1 MRRWAILLLVSVL
14 LSGLA
19 SPAWAA
25 KYLSVDQVEQ
35 LLAQLHGK
43 PDGKVAAELGDIQL
57 TQRVSSARL
66 AHWETE
72 FPGSRAHE
80 ELLKLADMSAF
91 LSPPASDV
99 VVDPR
104 PDTKAQLEML
114 SLAVQYVGKTIPRLP
129 DFYAM
134 RETTHFEGI
143 SPAGYLLGEGET
155 ALESTGVYNR
165 TVTYRDGKE
174 IPFETVGKREKE
186 PAVGLTTNGEF
197 GPILI
202 GVLRDALASKIAFLR
217 WERGP
222 NGSTGVFGYT
232 VAENGSHFTVDTT
245 IGNWARTAHPAY
257 HGEIEIDP
265 ASGEILRLSEIADT
279 NPVEPASIEV
289 EYAPVTI
296 GGRSYICPVRGVA
309 FSKLRVRPDGVAMDR
324 SVWPIHAFLNDVAF
338 THYHEF
344 VAEARIVTNP
354 TEGSGGNSAG
364 SGGAAAPEN
373 SASTAG
379 PVSSEAAAGAPV
391 ASAAAPTGSPQ
402 AASDGAA
409 NETAK
414 SPSNAS
420 AIPNGGAPV
429 APVTDTEATPE
440 SRAAEAAAPVAPAS
454 PPSSPPVVAAV
465 LAPVSDAQPKLEA
478 DIKVSSHLV
487 VVDVVVRKGDHT
499 VSGLKQSDFA
509 VYEDGVPQT
518 IRNFS
523 PHFADEQA
531 DAANATAQ
539 TPGQAPNLPPDTFSN
554 LPVANVTDSVTVLLL
569 DGLNT
574 APADVQYVRR
584 EMISYLKGSPPN
596 RRIAVFVLAQSLRM
610 LQGFTTDTSQLM
622 AALAKADATSPASLL
637 PPDEQRIDE
646 AAELAAMSASGLDT
660 TRTKM
665 WMAEADASQT
675 EMRADMTLDAMEQIS
690 RYLGG
695 VPGRKNLVWFS
706 GSFPLQFFAITQNP
720 LGDTNISPAADFN
733 ERVKEAADMLAAA
746 RIAVYPVDA
755 RGVLL
760 QPMFAANQ
768 ATPATTTTRRDFTVS
783 PTALANGGPQGGTFG
798 SDVQL
803 APGQRSADHS
813 SMDLIAQQ
821 TGGRA
826 VYDSNGL
833 QQAMADA
840 LNDGSNFYTLA
851 YVPTNTNYNGAQRNI
866 QLRLAHGKADLF
878 YRRSYYADAATPTE
892 NGAANGSAQGSRG
905 VFLASM
911 ERGVPAS
918 SEIVFD
924 VRAAAA
930 DQGAPS
936 GLVAGTISAM
946 KNRAARYVIDYA
958 ANLATIN
965 LTKNA
970 NGVWQGHVDALAIA
984 YDRDG
989 KLLNWAGNK
998 VPIALDQA
1006 AWDQSSRSGLQIH
1019 QVLDL
1024 PAGDVFLR
1032 VGLYDPGSGR
1042 FGSMEIPL
1050 HISASK

>member
-1 MRRWAILLLVSVL
+1 M
-14 LSGLA
+14 
-19 SPAWAA
+19 
-25 KYLSVDQVEQ
+25 
-35 LLAQLHGK
+35 
-43 PDGKVAAELGDIQL
+43 
-57 TQRVSSARL
+57 
-66 AHWETE
+66 
-72 FPGSRAHE
+72 
-80 ELLKLADMSAF
+80 
-91 LSPPASDV
+91 
-99 VVDPR
+99 
-104 PDTKAQLEML
+104 
-114 SLAVQYVGKTIPRLP
+114 
-129 DFYAM
+129 
-134 RETTHFEGI
+134 
-143 SPAGYLLGEGET
+143 
-155 ALESTGVYNR
+155 
-165 TVTYRDGKE
+165 
-174 IPFETVGKREKE
+174 
-186 PAVGLTTNGEF
+186 
-197 GPILI
+197 
-202 GVLRDALASKIAFLR
+202 GVLRDALANKIAFLR
-217 WERGP
+217 WERGA
-222 NGSTGVFGYT
+222 GALTAVFGYT
-232 VAENGSHFTVDTT
+232 VPENGSHFTVDTT
-245 IGNWARTAHPAY
+245 IGNWARTAHPGY

-265 ASGEILRLSEIADT
+265 ASGEVLRLSEIADT
-279 NPVEPASIEV
+279 NPVEPASIAV

-296 GGRSYICPVRGVA
+296 GSRSYICPVRGVA

-344 VAEARIVTNP
+344 VAEARIVANP
-354 TEGSGGNSAG
+354 TEGDGGDAAGSSGAAAAESSASAAGAVPSAAGSGAPALSAAASAG
-364 SGGAAAPEN
+364 SPQTGS
-373 SASTAG
+373 SAVALAGSTQTG
-379 PVSSEAAAGAPV
+379 SAAGMPNIGKQNGCTRLQT
-391 ASAAAPTGSPQ
+391 P
-402 AASDGAA
+402 
-409 NETAK
+409 
-414 SPSNAS
+414 PSNAS
-420 AIPNGGAPV
+420 AAPDAGASV
-429 APVTDTEATPE
+429 AL
-440 SRAAEAAAPVAPAS
+440 AS
-454 PPSSPPVVAAV
+454 TPSSPPVMAPVV
-465 LAPVSDAQPKLEA
+465 APVSEGQPKLEP

-523 PHFADEQA
+523 PHFADERA
-531 DAANATAQ
+531 DAANAAAQ
-539 TPGQAPNLPPDTFSN
+539 APGQASSLPHDTFTN

-584 EMISYLKGSPPN
+584 EMISYLKGAPPN
-596 RRIAVFVLAQSLRM
+596 RRIAVFVLGQNLRM

-622 AALAKADATSPASLL
+622 VTLAKADASSPASLL
-637 PPDEQRIDE
+637 PPDEERINE

-675 EMRADMTLDAMEQIS
+675 AMRAEMTLDAMEQLA
-690 RYLGG
+690 RYVGG

-733 ERVKEAADMLAAA
+733 ERVKEAADMLATA
-746 RIAVYPVDA
+746 RVAVYPVDA

-768 ATPATTTTRRDFTVS
+768 TTPATTTTRRDFSVS
-783 PTALANGGPQGGTFG
+783 PTSLANGGPQGGTFG
-798 SDVQL
+798 SDAQL

-840 LNDGSNFYTLA
+840 LSDGSNFYTLA

-878 YRRSYYADAATPTE
+878 YRRSYYADARTPTE
-892 NGAANGSAQGSRG
+892 NGSANGSADGRGSRG

-924 VRAAAA
+924 VRAEAA
-930 DQGAPS
+930 DQAAQNAAMAEP
-936 GLVAGTISAM
+936 VAGAISAM

-965 LTKNA
+965 LTENA

-1024 PAGDVFLR
+1024 PAGDIFLR

-1050 HISASK
+1050 HIPASK

>member
-1 MRRWAILLLVSVL
+1 MRRCAILLLL
-14 LSGLA
+14 FGLA
-19 SPAWAA
+19 WPAWAA
-25 KYLSVDQVEQ
+25 KYMSVDQVDQ
-35 LLAQLHGK
+35 LLVQLRGK
-43 PDGKVAAELGDIQL
+43 PDAKVAAELGDIQL
-57 TQRVSSARL
+57 TQRVSSAKL
-66 AHWETE
+66 AHWEAE
-72 FPGSRAHE
+72 FAGSRPHE
-80 ELLKLADMSAF
+80 ELLRLADMSAF

-99 VVDPR
+99 VPDPR
-104 PDTKAQLEML
+104 PDTKQQLQIL

-155 ALESTGVYNR
+155 ALESTGAYNR

-174 IPFETVGKREKE
+174 IPFEAVGKREKE
-186 PAVGLTTNGEF
+186 PALGLTSNGEF
-197 GPILI
+197 GPILV
-202 GVLRDALASKIAFLR
+202 GVLRDSLASKIAFLR

-222 NGSTGVFGYT
+222 NGSAAVFGYT
-232 VAENGSHFTVDTT
+232 VPESGSHFTVDTT

-265 ASGEILRLSEIADT
+265 ASGEVLRLSEIADT
-279 NPVEPASIEV
+279 NPAEPAAIEV

-296 GGRSYICPVRGVA
+296 GGHSYICPVRGVA

-354 TEGSGGNSAG
+354 AEGSGDDSAG
-364 SGGAAAPEN
+364 SSGEPAPEN
-373 SASTAG
+373 SASAAG
-379 PVSSEAAAGAPV
+379 PVPNSAAGEAAN
-391 ASAAAPTGSPQ
+391 SS
-402 AASDGAA
+402 
-409 NETAK
+409 
-414 SPSNAS
+414 SNAS
-420 AIPNGGAPV
+420 TPNGGAPAV
-429 APVTDTEATPE
+429 SATAAAPVSAATPASSTEATPE
-440 SRAAEAAAPVAPAS
+440 SKTADAAAQSAAANTPASATAVAPVLA
-454 PPSSPPVVAAV
+454 PI
-465 LAPVSDAQPKLEA
+465 LAPVSDTQSKIEA

-487 VVDVVVRKGDHT
+487 VVDVVVRRGDHT

-509 VYEDGVPQT
+509 VYEDGAPQT

-523 PHFADEQA
+523 PHFAEEQA
-531 DAANATAQ
+531 DAANAAAQ
-539 TPGQAPNLPPDTFSN
+539 AASLPPDTFTN

-637 PPDEQRIDE
+637 PPDEEKIDE

-675 EMRADMTLDAMEQIS
+675 EMRAEMTLDAMEQLS
-690 RYLGG
+690 RYVGG

-720 LGDTNISPAADFN
+720 LGDNNIAPAADFN
-733 ERVKEAADMLAAA
+733 ERVKETADMLAAA

-760 QPMFAANQ
+760 QPMFGANQ
-768 ATPATTTTRRDFTVS
+768 TTSATTTLPVDFTAS
-783 PTALANGGPQGGTFG
+783 PTALARGGPQGGTFG

-803 APGQRSADHS
+803 APGQRSAEHS
-813 SMDLIAQQ
+813 SLDLIAQQ

-833 QQAMADA
+833 QEAMADA
-840 LNDGSNFYTLA
+840 LSDGSNFYTLA

-866 QLRLAHGKADLF
+866 QLRLAHGKAELF
-878 YRRSYYADAATPTE
+878 YRRSYYADAGTPTE
-892 NGAANGSAQGSRG
+892 NGSGNGSGQGSRD

-918 SEIVFD
+918 SQIVFD
-924 VRAAAA
+924 VRAAAP
-930 DQGAPS
+930 DQAPPS
-936 GLVAGTISAM
+936 GTVAGAISAM
-946 KNRAARYVIDYA
+946 KNRVARYVIDYA

-965 LTKNA
+965 LTENP
-970 NGVWQGHVDALAIA
+970 NGVRQGHVDALAIA

-998 VPIALDQA
+998 VPIALDHA

-1050 HISASK
+1050 HIAASK